1 VVDGAA
7 LEKRSPIISERGFES
22 HPLRGEVLE
31 WSIRHAWRACVGVSS
46 TVGSNPTLSASLR
59 QGYGWQ
65 ARFTMWYV
73 YILKSAIDN
82 KLYVGSTNDI
92 ARRLTE
98 HNSGKVGSTKNRT
111 PLRLEAYFAVKD
123 KSRAIA
129 LEQYFKTGSGRA
141 FLQKRIL

>member
-1 VVDGAA
+1 MVDGAA

-98 HNSGKVGSTKNRT
+98 HNSGKVDSTKNRT
-111 PLRLEAYFAVKD
+111 PLRLETYFAVKD